1 MVRTRLDI
9 LPGNLADKIAK
20 ATDEQK
26 RAICLAACKIAVR
39 RTGTSEQLVEAA
51 LRSLEK
57 GHYED
62 ASVTAGLKRLVD
74 DFDAKYFD
82 AQELYEAGKGTKE
95 AYLAIFQKARAVNAV
110 LFAFNDDPF
119 MAACES
125 LYEAGAAADVV
136 DDALALLR
144 DGH

>member
-1 MVRTRLDI
+1 VVRTRLDI
-9 LPGNLADKIAK
+9 LPGNLAEQIAQ

-26 RAICLAACKIAVR
+26 RAICLAACKVAVQ
-39 RTGTSEQLVEAA
+39 RTGASEQLVEAA

-57 GHYED
+57 GRYED
-62 ASVTAGLKRLVD
+62 ASVTAGLKQLVD
-74 DFDAKYFD
+74 DLDAKYFE

-95 AYLAIFQKARAVNAV
+95 AYLALFRKARAANAV
-110 LFAFNDDPF
+110 LFAFNNDPF

-125 LYEAGAAADVV
+125 FYEAGAAADVI

-144 DGH
+144 DEH